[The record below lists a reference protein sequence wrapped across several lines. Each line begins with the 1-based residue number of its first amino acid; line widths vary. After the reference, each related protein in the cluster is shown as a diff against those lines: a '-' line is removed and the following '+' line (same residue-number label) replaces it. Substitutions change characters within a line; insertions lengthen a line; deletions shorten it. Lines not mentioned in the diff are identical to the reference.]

1 MVEDDKP
8 LVRLA
13 NQAADKMVDR
23 AIEDP
28 LAAAANLDG
37 AMGLIV
43 KLLPTLPGEFPIP
56 IPRGIYEK
64 LQQQQKGG

>member
-1 MVEDDKP
+1 MPDAP
-8 LVRLA
+8 PAARILTNLA
-13 NQAADKMVDR
+13 EKAMDH